1 MNKSKDREDT
11 DKMETAYGYN
21 PEKEEY
27 LTVEDRLSFMD
38 GRIKTLEDYNKGLEG
53 IIKSGS
59 RIILRVL
66 SSEEQEV
73 CFESL
78 SELQKVL
85 EKVSIGLSHDAKRV
99 NGSFK

>member
-1 MNKSKDREDT
+1 MSKVKDCEDI
-11 DKMETAYGYN
+11 DKMETAYKYD

-38 GRIKTLEDYNKGLEG
+38 GRIKTLEDYNKRLEG

-59 RIILRVL
+59 KITLRIL

-73 CFESL
+73 CFESS